1 MGHSSAK
8 IAHVARVLIAA
19 DFSIAAAM
27 SEVVMGSA
35 AQNDP
40 RPAFRLVT
48 PGLYPPPPFE
58 PNRPARNTGR
68 ASNPGTAWSVPSSA
82 RVGASRCRTKN
93 SGHNAN
99 GKVTATRNGS
109 E

>member
-1 MGHSSAK
+1 MGHRNAK
-8 IAHVARVLIAA
+8 IVQVAKVLSAA
-19 DFSIAAAM
+19 DFSMAATI
-27 SEVVMGSA
+27 SRVVMGSA

-68 ASNPGTAWSVPSSA
+68 ASKPGT
-82 RVGASRCRTKN
+82 T
-93 SGHNAN
+93 
-99 GKVTATRNGS
+99 
-109 E
+109 